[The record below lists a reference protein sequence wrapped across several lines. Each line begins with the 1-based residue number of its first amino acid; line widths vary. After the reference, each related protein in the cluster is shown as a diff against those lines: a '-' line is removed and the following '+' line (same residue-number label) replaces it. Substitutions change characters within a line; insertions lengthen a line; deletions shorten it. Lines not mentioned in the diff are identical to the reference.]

1 MSRRKRR
8 AAPSLVPDELK
19 MVVWVCV
26 LFGSWLL
33 FVFAMQAANAAPAR
47 ANAAI
52 TAEVCAAHAAADGWD
67 L

>member
-1 MSRRKRR
+1 MRCRRRR
-8 AAPSLVPDELK
+8 AAPSPIPPELK
-19 MVVWVCV
+19 MVVWVCA